1 MWNETNFYRSPND
14 PKMRQLQRVSRY
26 SQDSSNETQRECL
39 DEIIQQSYL
48 STSGYYD
55 NQKNSFTSST
65 ISNGFNQS
73 DKENKSITNQP
84 NSWKQEKSGDW
95 KYEKEELWQTIEQS
109 LNDKTSTQEEAINSD
124 IKYRHLY
131 SIPNYNKI
139 HFGDL
144 SDSEITDDC
153 DFKDPNVLTINK
165 KPKTL
170 LFNIREYLANYQ
182 ESNGIPRTEYP
193 FTDLVKVMGQAT
205 GRSLIALLYVIIN
218 TAPIVEIFLYILRFI
233 LDKLIYI
240 KNTNDIRQMMIK
252 YVILG
257 IQLLSIY
264 VCLTF
269 IFGLIVLPIVYM
281 VLHIVAKILSYNY

>member
-1 MWNETNFYRSPND
+1 ME
-14 PKMRQLQRVSRY
+14 Q
-26 SQDSSNETQRECL
+26 SNT
-39 DEIIQQSYL
+39 
-48 STSGYYD
+48 
-55 NQKNSFTSST
+55 
-65 ISNGFNQS
+65 
-73 DKENKSITNQP
+73 
-84 NSWKQEKSGDW
+84 WKQEKSGDW
-95 KYEKEELWQTIEQS
+95 KYEKEELWKTIEQS
-109 LNDKTSTQEEAINSD
+109 LNDKKSIIQDVPINTD
-124 IKYRHLY
+124 TKYRNLY

-139 HFGDL
+139 QYDNTNYT
-144 SDSEITDDC
+144 ETNDDC
-153 DFKDPNVLTINK
+153 DLNECSNGIIINK

-170 LFNIREYLANYQ
+170 LLNIREHLANYQ
-182 ESNGIPRTEYP
+182 ESNGIPRTEYA

-205 GRSLIALLYVIIN
+205 GRSLIALLYIIVN

-281 VLHIVAKILSYNY
+281 VLHIVAKILSFNY